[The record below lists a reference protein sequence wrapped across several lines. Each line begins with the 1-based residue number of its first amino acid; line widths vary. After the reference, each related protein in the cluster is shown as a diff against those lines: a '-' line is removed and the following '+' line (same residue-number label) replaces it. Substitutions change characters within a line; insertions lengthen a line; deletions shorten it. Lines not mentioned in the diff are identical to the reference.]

1 MKKPSPLGRVAEHK
15 RGQERYGNISPKLY
29 RQSEIVLYL
38 FRHGFAVPPSPEGK
52 AFIERS
58 DFLKRKKK
66 LQESAGALAAVCQLR
81 SGDTHPF
88 GAVRGFVPL
97 GGGEERVYREMREA
111 IPVLDAAVGKMVR
124 LCGGFSVQCKNPEAQ
139 KKLNAFLQM
148 MPCGRGQM
156 GIESFLS
163 GYLDSLLTYG
173 RAVGELVV
181 AGGKLRA
188 VCWGDVTA
196 LEVQEG
202 ENPLDVVL
210 WGVDEHGMM
219 RPLPYQQ
226 LLLFTTWHPEP
237 GHPYGVSMFRGMPF
251 LADILLKIYNTFGSN
266 WERAGNVRYSVICK
280 GAEELDPGAAQERGR
295 AVASEWAR
303 AMEDCKN
310 GTVRDFVAVG
320 DVEIKVIGGEAPI
333 LDSQVPVR
341 QILEQLVA
349 KTGLPPFLLG
359 LSWSTTE
366 RMSAQQADLLTSEL
380 WALRRAVEPA
390 MRKICR
396 MYLALE
402 GLDDRVEILWDDI
415 SLQDITQEAQADL
428 YRAQAEKYRAEAG
441 R

>member
-1 MKKPSPLGRVAEHK
+1 M
-15 RGQERYGNISPKLY
+15 
-29 RQSEIVLYL
+29 
-38 FRHGFAVPPSPEGK
+38 
-52 AFIERS
+52 
-58 DFLKRKKK
+58 KRKKEK
-66 LQESAGALAAVCQLR
+66 AGISATCQLR
-81 SGDTHPF
+81 SGNQHPF
-88 GAVRGFVPL
+88 GALRSFVPL
-97 GGGEERVYREMREA
+97 GGGEEQVYRQLREA
-111 IPVLDAAVGKMVR
+111 IPVLDAAVCKMVR
-124 LCGGFSVQCKNPEAQ
+124 LCGGFEVRCPDSEAQ
-139 KKLNAFLQM
+139 RKLNTFLQT
-148 MPCGRGQM
+148 MPCGRGQQ

-181 AGGKLRA
+181 SGGKLRA

-202 ENPLDVVL
+202 KNPLDVVI
-210 WGVDEHGMM
+210 WGPDDQGKL

-237 GHPYGVSMFRGMPF
+237 AHPYGVSMFRGMPF
-251 LADILLKIYNTFGSN
+251 LAEILLKIYQTIGSN

-280 GAEELDPGAAQERGR
+280 GGEDLDPASAKERGQ
-295 AVASEWAR
+295 AVAQQWAK
-303 AMEDCKN
+303 AMEDSKN

-333 LDSQVPVR
+333 LDSEVPVR

-366 RMSAQQADLLTSEL
+366 RMSTQQADILTSEL

-390 MRKICR
+390 MGRICR

-402 GLDDRVEILWDDI
+402 GLDDRVEIQWDDI
-415 SLQDITQEAQADL
+415 SLQDITQEAQAD
-428 YRAQAEKYRAEAG
+428 YYQAQAEKYRAEAQE
-441 R
+441 RITA